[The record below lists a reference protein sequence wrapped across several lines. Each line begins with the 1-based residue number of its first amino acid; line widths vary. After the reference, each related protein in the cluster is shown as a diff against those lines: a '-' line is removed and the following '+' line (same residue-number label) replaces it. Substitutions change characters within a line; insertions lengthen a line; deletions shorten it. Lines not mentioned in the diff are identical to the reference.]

1 MDAKHLLAGLERVDQ
16 EHVNVSANTVTFNIA
31 DPDKGI
37 PGCEDR
43 DIVKFAT
50 SMYESVC
57 KDSPRLE
64 EGPRCISALV
74 TAQTW
79 IKFLMHVVRN
89 GKEARH
95 PRAMVRNMYEER
107 RK

>member
-1 MDAKHLLAGLERVDQ
+1 MDNKHLIAGLERVDT

-31 DPDKGI
+31 DPDRNI
-37 PGCEDR
+37 PGCNDR

-50 SMYESVC
+50 SMYMSVC

-64 EGPRCISALV
+64 EAPSCISALI

-79 IKFLMHVVRN
+79 IKFFMHVVRN

-95 PRAMVRNMYEER
+95 PRAMVNDIYKGR